1 MSEELKLTV
10 SLYKGHSTASKAPIV
25 HSVYL
30 ALGSSDT
37 IRYVSQAMDAGVAF
51 HLHDIAKKS
60 KGRRMRAHLDVVG
73 SRVDLVRWL
82 ERPSTELQ
90 SYD

>member
-1 MSEELKLTV
+1 
-10 SLYKGHSTASKAPIV
+10 
-25 HSVYL
+25 
-30 ALGSSDT
+30 
-37 IRYVSQAMDAGVAF
+37 MDASVAF